1 VPGDGEVKILV
12 ADDDPVSLRMIER
25 MLQHIGYDVITA
37 DNGRKAADILSAAG
51 GPRLSLI
58 DWMMPQ
64 LDGPGLCREIR
75 DRSDDLYTY
84 ILLLTAKHSRE
95 DVVIGLKAGAD
106 DYLTKPFHPAE
117 LEARLNTGRR
127 ILRLEDKLV
136 EAREEMRFKATH
148 DGLTSLW
155 NRAAILT
162 LLRSELARSMRDRSA
177 VSLLLCDI
185 DHFKQIND
193 NHGHLV
199 GDEVLQ
205 IVSRRLLDSV
215 RLYDAAGRYGGEE
228 FLIVLTGCVG
238 EDLRYRAE
246 QVRMAISS
254 FPIPTTTGPI
264 SVSMSVGAITIE
276 NWEKALPIELFL
288 KQADDAL
295 YQAKAA
301 GRDKVIYANY
311 QLTV

>member
-1 VPGDGEVKILV
+1 MKILV

-25 MLQHIGYDVITA
+25 MLRYIGYEVITA
-37 DNGRKAADILSAAG
+37 DNGRKAADILSTAG

-64 LDGPGLCREIR
+64 LDGPGLCREVR
-75 DRSDDLYTY
+75 DRNDDLYTY
-84 ILLLTAKHSRE
+84 ILLLTAKQSRE

-127 ILRLEDKLV
+127 ILQLEDKLV
-136 EAREEMRFKATH
+136 EAREEMRLKATH

-162 LLRSELARSMRDRSA
+162 LLRSALSRSIRDRSA

-185 DHFKQIND
+185 DHFKRIND
-193 NHGHLV
+193 THGHLV

-205 IVSRRLLDSV
+205 VVSDRLLDAV
-215 RLYDAAGRYGGEE
+215 RMYDAVGRYGGEE
-228 FLIVLTGCVG
+228 FLIVLTGCVDD
-238 EDLRYRAE
+238 DLRNRAE
-246 QVRMAISS
+246 QVRKAISS
-254 FPIPTTTGPI
+254 FPISTTSGP
-264 SVSMSVGAITIE
+264 VFASMSVGAITIE
-276 NWEKALPIELFL
+276 NWETALPVELFL
-288 KQADDAL
+288 KQADNAL

-301 GRDKVIYANY
+301 GRDKVVYANSR
-311 QLTV
+311 LTV

>member
-1 VPGDGEVKILV
+1 MKILV

-25 MLQHIGYDVITA
+25 MLQHIGYEVITA
-37 DNGRKAADILSAAG
+37 DNGRKAANILSAAG

-75 DRSDDLYTY
+75 ERNDDLYTY

-127 ILRLEDKLV
+127 ILKLEDKLV

-155 NRAAILT
+155 NRAAILS
-162 LLRSELARSMRDRSA
+162 LLRSELSRSIRDRSA

-185 DHFKQIND
+185 DHFKEVND
-193 NHGHLV
+193 TYGHLV

-205 IVSRRLLDSV
+205 VASSRLLESV
-215 RLYDAAGRYGGEE
+215 RLYDAVGRYGGEE
-228 FLIVLTGCVG
+228 FLIVLTGCID
-238 EDLRYRAE
+238 EDLRNRAE
-246 QVRMAISS
+246 QVRLAISS
-254 FPIPTTTGPI
+254 YPIPTTSGPI

-295 YQAKAA
+295 YRAKAA
-301 GRDKVIYANY
+301 GRDKVVFADL
-311 QLTV
+311 QLPV

>member
-1 VPGDGEVKILV
+1 MKILV

>member
-1 VPGDGEVKILV
+1 VKILV

-25 MLQHIGYDVITA
+25 MLQQIGYEVVTA
-37 DNGRKAADILSAAG
+37 DNGRQAANILSAAE

-64 LDGPGLCREIR
+64 LDGPGLCREMR
-75 DRSDDLYTY
+75 DRGDDLYTY
-84 ILLLTAKHSRE
+84 ILLLTAKRSRE
-95 DVVIGLKAGAD
+95 DVVIGLQAGAD
-106 DYLTKPFHPAE
+106 DYLTKPVHPAE

-162 LLRSELARSMRDRSA
+162 LLRSELARSMRERSA

-185 DHFKQIND
+185 DHFKRIND
-193 NHGHLV
+193 THGHLV

-205 IVSRRLLDSV
+205 VVSRRLLDAV
-215 RLYDAAGRYGGEE
+215 RLYDAVGRYGGEE
-228 FLIVLTGCVG
+228 FLVVLTGCVDD
-238 EDLRYRAE
+238 DLRHRAE

-254 FPIPTTTGPI
+254 FPIPTTSGPI
-264 SVSMSVGAITIE
+264 PVSMSVGAITVE
-276 NWEKALPIELFL
+276 NWEKALPLEVFL
-288 KQADDAL
+288 KQADGAL

-301 GRDKVIYANY
+301 GRDKVVYADS
-311 QLTV
+311 QLTA